1 MSGGEFLSGFCRED
15 KLLPVM
21 TLVVNF
27 GQEPWTAPCS
37 LHEMF
42 AETDGEVLRYIN
54 DYHIN
59 LIDPHRMKE
68 EDFQRMGGNLQYVM
82 RFIAASG
89 SRGEMKELLDRY
101 KEIYENL
108 DRDAAELL
116 KACAHMDIHI
126 SKDEEA
132 VNMCKAWDDMAR
144 ESMERGMERGFEH
157 GIERG
162 IERGEDL
169 KIIEQVCKKIK
180 KGKDAERIAEE
191 LEEEYGKIS
200 SICDVAVKFAP
211 GYDYSKIYSAW
222 KVS

>member
-27 GQEPWTAPCS
+27 GQKPWTAPCS

-68 EDFQRMGGNLQYVM
+68 EDFQRMGWNLQYVM

-116 KACAHMDIHI
+116 KSCAHMDIHI
-126 SKDEEA
+126 SQDEEA

-144 ESMERGMERGFEH
+144 ESMERGMERG
-157 GIERG
+157 
-162 IERGEDL
+162 EDL
-169 KIIEQVCKKIK
+169 KMIELVCKNLK